1 MVLELVFDEDCFTE
15 FVSDIKEGLVVV
27 ILIQKVSVKK
37 STYTF
42 MEFSVSSSLWGVHIQ
57 NVEGIEL

>member
-27 ILIQKVSVKK
+27 I
-37 STYTF
+37 TF
-42 MEFSVSSSLWGVHIQ
+42 MEFSVSGPFWGVHIQ